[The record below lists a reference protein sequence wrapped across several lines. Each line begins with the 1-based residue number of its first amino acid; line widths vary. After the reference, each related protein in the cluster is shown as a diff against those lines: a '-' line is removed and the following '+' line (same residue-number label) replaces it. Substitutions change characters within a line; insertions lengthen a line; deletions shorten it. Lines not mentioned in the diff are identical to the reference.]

1 MLIFLLL
8 LVFVVFNF
16 TTSQHTVAKVSKA
29 DYDSCNPNNPISIQT
44 NGPATVTLNET
55 GAQYYICTVS
65 THCSFGQKLAINVSA
80 ATSSAPPPS
89 TSPAAT
95 PTPAPA
101 LAPAPTPSRGP
112 ATYIVGDTLGWN
124 VIANASVAYQNWAS
138 NKTFFVG
145 DILGE
150 VTNSRVQNSR
160 QCCRF

>member
-1 MLIFLLL
+1 MLIFYFL

-29 DYDSCNPNNPISIQT
+29 DYDACNPNNPISIQT
-44 NGPATVTLNET
+44 NGPATVTVNET

-101 LAPAPTPSRGP
+101 LAPALAPAPTPSRGP
-112 ATYIVGDTLGWN
+112 ATYTLGWS
-124 VIANASVAYQNWAS
+124 VFSNASVAYQNWAS

-145 DILGE
+145 DILGK

-160 QCCRF
+160 QYCGF